1 MDHWQRPLPY
11 VITPK
16 SGPLPQMLSLI
27 DANRAL
33 LGQLPRGYLKRAHW
47 LRAGHA
53 LVTAAETGG
62 SREIEW
68 AFEALVAALD
78 KEGWLTAVSITQALA
93 RQPSARHRH
102 L

>member
-1 MDHWQRPLPY
+1 MDHWRRPLPY

-33 LGQLPRGYLKRAHW
+33 GQLPRGYLRRAHW
-47 LRAGHA
+47 MRAGHA
-53 LVTAAETGG
+53 LVIAANTGG
-62 SREIEW
+62 SRAIEW

-78 KEGWLTAVSITQALA
+78 KEGWLTAVSITQAA
-93 RQPSARHRH
+93 HSAGPDGH
-102 L
+102 LDQ